1 MNLIKLEYFIAV
13 AKNKSFTKAAQKCHV
28 AQPAI
33 SQQIKSLEQ
42 DLGFELIDRSTKQF
56 RLTDAGQALY
66 KDGIKLLNE
75 FTYTVDKCRDISK
88 NFTGTLRIGVTGWD
102 ETSYLIELVEKLNK
116 KYPNISVIFKRV
128 KVSAI
133 NADLLNREYDCTLTI
148 PYEFIDHTDIGYL
161 NFAKCK
167 AFALVN
173 RRNPLSQK
181 EILTGEEISSQ
192 NCIVLN
198 FIGMEKSKEHLLT
211 FFNEIGIMPS
221 KITNVEDKDIM
232 NIYVGMNQGIAL
244 VPECCEINS
253 LEVVKIPI
261 EGQLQYIDMSVVY
274 NKFNEN
280 PCLKYFL
287 EVADNELD
295 DNISN

>member
-56 RLTDAGQALY
+56 KLTEAGQVLY

-75 FTYTVDKCRDISK
+75 FTYTVDKCRDISL
-88 NFTGTLRIGVTGWD
+88 NFSGTLRIGVIGWD
-102 ETSYLIELVEKLNK
+102 ETSYLIDLVEKLNK

-133 NADLLNREYDCTLTI
+133 TADLINREYDCTLTI

-167 AFALVN
+167 AYALVN
-173 RRNPLSQK
+173 IRNPLSQN
-181 EILTGEEISSQ
+181 EILTGDEISSQ

-198 FIGMEKSKEHLLT
+198 LIGMEKSKEHLLS
-211 FFNEIGIMPS
+211 FFDEIGIMPS

-232 NIYVGMNQGIAL
+232 NICVGMNQGIAL

-253 LEVVKIPI
+253 PNIVKIPI

-274 NKFNEN
+274 NKSNDN

-287 EVADNELD
+287 EVADND
-295 DNISN
+295 IKYNISN

>member
-1 MNLIKLEYFIAV
+1 MNLMKLEYFIAV

-56 RLTDAGQALY
+56 RLTEAGQALY

-102 ETSYLIELVEKLNK
+102 ETSYLIELVERLNK

-173 RRNPLSQK
+173 KRNPLSQK

-198 FIGMEKSKEHLLT
+198 FSGMEKSKEHLLT

-232 NIYVGMNQGIAL
+232 NIYVGMNQGVAL
-244 VPECCEINS
+244 VPECCEING
-253 LEVVKIPI
+253 LDVVKIPI

-274 NKFNEN
+274 NRFNEN
-280 PCLKYFL
+280 LCLKYFL
-287 EVADNELD
+287 EVADNQ
-295 DNISN
+295 